1 VIYFA
6 NPHKIVNYFCQV
18 LNVQRGGG
26 GNTQTKIQRAEP
38 FVPEPSIS
46 EVEVAMGK
54 LKRCNS
60 PGGVQIPSELIHAGV
75 GEVHCKLRSTNL
87 LS

>member
-1 VIYFA
+1 MSGGG
-6 NPHKIVNYFCQV
+6 
-18 LNVQRGGG
+18 RGGG
-26 GNTQTKIQRAEP
+26 ITQTADP

-60 PGGVQIPSELIHAGV
+60 PGGVQIPSELIQAGV
-75 GEVHCKLRSTNL
+75 GEVHCKLRSTNV